1 MTTALQATDTSA
13 SVEVASRLFGPL
25 TVSTDEFITFPDGL
39 PGFAGERRFV
49 LLPAAPEGYFWLQS
63 VEEGSLAFLLLD
75 PFVTFP
81 GYTVELP
88 DGETEGGPMVLAIAT
103 LPRAAGESWTA
114 NLQAP
119 VVLDLERRQ
128 GRQFIMPEAAYGP
141 RHAFQPAAPAA

>member
-1 MTTALQATDTSA
+1 MTTALQATDTVGT
-13 SVEVASRLFGPL
+13 VEIASRLFGPL
-25 TVSTDEFITFPDGL
+25 TISTDQIITFSDGL

-63 VEEGSLAFLLLD
+63 VEQGSLAFLLLD

-81 GYTVELP
+81 GYTVELS
-88 DGETEGGPMVLAIAT
+88 DVDAEGGPMVLAIAT
-103 LPRAAGESWTA
+103 LPRASGESWTA

-128 GRQFIMPEAAYGP
+128 GRQCILPEAGYGP